1 MRFSYEFSQAS
12 PGTTLE
18 VLLDGIP
25 VYVTSGNGLSGKGLQ
40 VSDWIEMTAFA
51 GRQVILAFRVSN
63 PVEGSKA
70 TVTLDDLVVA
80 NIGPAGGPFSVA
92 SAPTVARQGS
102 VVLLDGTNSLDP
114 DPGPQDL
121 AYVWTQLH
129 GSFVQLDLTNPAK
142 PFFTASSPGPQAF
155 ALTVND
161 GLNTSLPSPVA
172 IQVPELGDIDIDGDV
187 DVKDL
192 ILLTKALGQPAS
204 GANDLKDL
212 DGDGR
217 ITGLDIAV
225 LAKKLRNK
233 RAPQPLP
240 PKFPQPWP
248 LSPFDR

>member
-1 MRFSYEFSQAS
+1 
-12 PGTTLE
+12 
-18 VLLDGIP
+18 
-25 VYVTSGNGLSGKGLQ
+25 
-40 VSDWIEMTAFA
+40 
-51 GRQVILAFRVSN
+51 
-63 PVEGSKA
+63 
-70 TVTLDDLVVA
+70 
-80 NIGPAGGPFSVA
+80 
-92 SAPTVARQGS
+92 VARQGS